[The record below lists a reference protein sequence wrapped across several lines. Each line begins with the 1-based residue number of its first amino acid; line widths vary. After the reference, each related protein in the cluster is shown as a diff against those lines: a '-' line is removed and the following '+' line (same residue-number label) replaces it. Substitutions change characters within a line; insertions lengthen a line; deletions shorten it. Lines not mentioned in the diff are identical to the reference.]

1 MSSRSTRAPKRVT
14 SGQQRL
20 GGDRPDLSARP
31 VTRAISPPGTLTRR
45 DFLRLAGGAALG
57 LGIAAGLPTW
67 AAWGSRAWAAAANP
81 LSGGPLPLPGQS
93 DRSGLFGLLAPTG
106 PFTLTAAPQPGLL
119 PATGGPLL
127 TYMAEHEG
135 RVYHNP
141 VLVLEK
147 GQDFAVRLVNGL
159 GPIGP
164 APAGH
169 GDAHGAGHGG
179 HAPAASSGSN
189 DAGPDTIIHW
199 HGVDCPWRQAG
210 HPMYAVGPGGHYD
223 YAFPITNRAGTYWY
237 HPHPHGDTAR
247 QAYLGLASFFIVR
260 DAEERAFARELDLTL
275 GVTDIPLVLQDK
287 RIGSD
292 GGLVYTPTQDELF
305 MGYLGDRVLVNGA
318 HLPTLSAATRV
329 YRFRLLNG
337 STARI
342 FNLSFVPGGG
352 AGGSRGKATARP
364 PVLPMTLIANDGG
377 FLPSPRQVD
386 GLFLAPGERA
396 EVLLDLSGLDVGEV
410 AWLRNLPFDPMH
422 NEMDHAG
429 GGTGGAGD
437 TGHGGGHGD
446 AGTHAV
452 AKGTG
457 GDHGSAMP
465 HGMTRATMPKVT
477 DAAEGHGGHG
487 SAPTGGGAHGE
498 TGGLAEG
505 GGYPILRVSVDRAE
519 RYDRKIPER
528 FSSSEDAVGALADL
542 SAFTRTLRLAAD
554 GKRWTIAGETFAMDR
569 FPITVPDRR
578 RELWAIENAARSM
591 PHPMHLHGYF
601 LRVRER
607 RGSPAQ
613 VGALAVDNTGRLPTD
628 LGLKDTVLAWP
639 GETVLADVDFSAP
652 AYPGEQVFLFHCHNL
667 EHEDQGMMVNVRL
680 P

>member
-1 MSSRSTRAPKRVT
+1 MSSRSTRAPKRMT
-14 SGQQRL
+14 SGRQRL
-20 GGDRPDLSARP
+20 VGDRPDLSAVRP
-31 VTRAISPPGTLTRR
+31 STGSITHPATLNRR

-57 LGIAAGLPTW
+57 LGIAAGMPTW
-67 AAWGSRAWAAAANP
+67 AAWGGRAWAAAVQP

-93 DRSGLFGLLAPTG
+93 GLFGLLAPTG
-106 PFTLTAAPQPGLL
+106 PITLTAAPQPGLL

-141 VLVLEK
+141 VLVLDK

-159 GPIGP
+159 GAIGL
-164 APAGH
+164 APGGH
-169 GDAHGAGHGG
+169 GATQGAGHGG
-179 HAPAASSGSN
+179 HVAAASPGST
-189 DAGPDTIIHW
+189 DVGPDTIIHW

-210 HPMYAVGPGGHYD
+210 HPTYAVGPGGHYD

-260 DAEERAFARELDLTL
+260 DDEERAFARELDLTL

-287 RIGSD
+287 RIGPD

-318 HLPTLSAATRV
+318 HLPTLSAGTRV

-342 FNLSFVPGGG
+342 FNLSFMPDGGT
-352 AGGSRGKATARP
+352 GGSRAKPSARP
-364 PVLPMTLIANDGG
+364 SVLPMTLIANDGG
-377 FLPSPRQVD
+377 FLPAPRQID

-396 EVLLDLSGLDVGEV
+396 EVLLDLRGLDVGEV

-422 NEMDHAG
+422 NEMYHADGGTAEAG
-429 GGTGGAGD
+429 G

-446 AGTHAV
+446 AGAHAV

-465 HGMTRATMPKVT
+465 HGMTRATMPT
-477 DAAEGHGGHG
+477 ISGAADGHGGH
-487 SAPTGGGAHGE
+487 AAGGGAHGE

-505 GGYPILRVSVDRAE
+505 GAYPILRVSVDRAD
-519 RYDRKIPER
+519 RYDRKIPEG
-528 FSSSEDAVGALADL
+528 FPSMGDALDALPERP
-542 SAFTRTLRLAAD
+542 AFTRTLRLAAD
-554 GKRWTIAGETFAMDR
+554 GKRWTIAGETFATDR

-578 RELWAIENAARSM
+578 RELWAIENVARSM

-613 VGALAVDNTGRLPTD
+613 VRTLAVDGTGRLPTD
-628 LGLKDTVLAWP
+628 FGLKDTVLVWP
-639 GETVLADVDFSAP
+639 GETVLADVDFGAP